1 MKRIN
6 KKLFWITALITLL
19 PLFFGLAMWNR
30 LPDVMTTHWNAAGEA
45 DGSASKGFAVFFTPL
60 FLLFMHLF
68 CVGATALDTGNEKQ
82 SKKAL
87 YIAYWCM
94 PAVSVF
100 AGGMI
105 YGTAFDV
112 SADPNQVMSVLL
124 GILFVVIGNYMPKMQ
139 PSRTVGIRIPQTLN
153 DAENWHKTHRFSGKV
168 WVLGGLSLIALSF
181 FLQGSAHLIAFAAVM
196 TLLIFVPLIYS
207 IRLSR
212 KKQ

>member
-19 PLFFGLAMWNR
+19 PLFFGLVMWNR

-112 SADPNQVMSVLL
+112 SADPMQVMNVLR
-124 GILFVVIGNYMPKMQ
+124 FVRKI
-139 PSRTVGIRIPQTLN
+139 
-153 DAENWHKTHRFSGKV
+153 
-168 WVLGGLSLIALSF
+168 
-181 FLQGSAHLIAFAAVM
+181 AHL
-196 TLLIFVPLIYS
+196 P
-207 IRLSR
+207 
-212 KKQ
+212 